1 MYDTKSKGLSLACP
15 FSCVRCLVSFTRRRS
30 LRVLKTSQ
38 AAAWL
43 GVRRR
48 RLLRF
53 RVVASRSVPVPGLDF
68 EATSLRDLGRL
79 HLGLLARWFDSE
91 RRRLQ
96 ARSRLPTVA
105 FVRVSR
111 FPFACWRHPKI
122 SLGGEYNFLCLF
134 FFFLLVV
141 EGVRRLCR
149 LYFYVRYGVRVNLR
163 FWLGN
168 ASVLNMLCPT

>member
-1 MYDTKSKGLSLACP
+1 MRTILYVPATCTCKTACITRKVKDFRWPVP

-30 LRVLKTSQ
+30 LRVVKTSQ

-48 RLLRF
+48 RLQRF

-68 EATSLRDLGRL
+68 EATSLRALGRL
-79 HLGLLARWFDSE
+79 QLLARWFDSE

-111 FPFACWRHPKI
+111 VSLRVLAAPEDFPRW
-122 SLGGEYNFLCLF
+122 
-134 FFFLLVV
+134 
-141 EGVRRLCR
+141 
-149 LYFYVRYGVRVNLR
+149 
-163 FWLGN
+163 
-168 ASVLNMLCPT
+168 